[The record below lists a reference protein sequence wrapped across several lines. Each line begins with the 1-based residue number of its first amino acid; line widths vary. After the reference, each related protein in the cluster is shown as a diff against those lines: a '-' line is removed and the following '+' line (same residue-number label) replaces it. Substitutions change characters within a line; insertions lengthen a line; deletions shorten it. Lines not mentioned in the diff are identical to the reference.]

1 MALKLLKFKTDS
13 NGENNFFQSN
23 YRFAVVDSD
32 KSQSYPS
39 NFVCMLP
46 MKIGEGSAFVKYFG
60 DKSLE
65 QAQLLLNE
73 SLKRE
78 ADCEVKVELERR
90 LKLLEPK
97 QNSTIACSYCGKLFQ
112 PKGTRRY
119 KHHFCPEC
127 IHKSYGRR

>member
-1 MALKLLKFKTDS
+1 MALKLQKFRTDS
-13 NGENNFFQSN
+13 TDENSPLQNN

-32 KSQSYPS
+32 KSQTYPS

-46 MKIGEGSAFVKYFG
+46 MKIGEGSVFVKVFG

-65 QAQLLLNE
+65 QAQLLLKE

-78 ADCEVKVELERR
+78 ADGEVKAEIERR

-97 QNSTIACSYCGKLFQ
+97 QNSPIKCSYCGKLFQ
-112 PKGTRRY
+112 PVGMRRY
-119 KHHFCPEC
+119 KHHFCPDC
-127 IHKSYGRR
+127 LHKSYGKR